1 MALQGL
7 DVYRV
12 LRDVEQPL
20 CSLLGHSTHT
30 AAGSW
35 AGRVIDRLIDS
46 RPVLAGATSLL
57 GISPRPSSQSKET
70 KKRERETR
78 VNETELR
85 GESSAERC
93 ACLWLRPDQT

>member
-7 DVYRV
+7 DVYRA

-35 AGRVIDRLIDS
+35 AGRVIDS
-46 RPVLAGATSLL
+46 RPVLAGATS
-57 GISPRPSSQSKET
+57 GSRRDPSQSKET
-70 KKRERETR
+70 KKRERERR

>member
-1 MALQGL
+1 VALQGL
-7 DVYRV
+7 DVYRA

-46 RPVLAGATSLL
+46 RPVLAGATS
-57 GISPRPSSQSKET
+57 GSRRDPSQSKET